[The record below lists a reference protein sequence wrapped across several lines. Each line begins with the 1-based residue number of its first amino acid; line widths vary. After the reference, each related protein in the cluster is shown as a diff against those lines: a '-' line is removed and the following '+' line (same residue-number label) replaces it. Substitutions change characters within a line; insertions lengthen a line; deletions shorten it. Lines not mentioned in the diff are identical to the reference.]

1 MYLIQKSFYALAL
14 LTVFSSVTSI
24 PVNIQSNDTGLT
36 TSNNVVLSLD
46 QRNNP
51 VLVASDSAIK
61 SLTGT
66 DADTLDLAPRSGPP
80 TDQDF
85 VNFFKAKQ
93 RTLATDRLVFFSGV
107 GAAESQDFAR
117 ATGRQ
122 TLEMIIGNTWSHY
135 QGVRADGG
143 FWPDWPAAIAG
154 FWDPASRACAQYA
167 TGEVFFYSSREV
179 LDDQTRPNCPKCWY
193 RVEKPELIA
202 SMHARYTPR
211 VTSIAKYT
219 YPYRDNKGP
228 VGYIQTMSDKRDL
241 LGVVSNIV
249 GNWVTLAKSRA

>member
-1 MYLIQKSFYALAL
+1 
-14 LTVFSSVTSI
+14 
-24 PVNIQSNDTGLT
+24 
-36 TSNNVVLSLD
+36 
-46 QRNNP
+46 
-51 VLVASDSAIK
+51 
-61 SLTGT
+61 
-66 DADTLDLAPRSGPP
+66 
-80 TDQDF
+80 

-179 LDDQTRPNCPKCWY
+179 LDD
-193 RVEKPELIA
+193 
-202 SMHARYTPR
+202 
-211 VTSIAKYT
+211 
-219 YPYRDNKGP
+219 
-228 VGYIQTMSDKRDL
+228 
-241 LGVVSNIV
+241 
-249 GNWVTLAKSRA
+249 